1 MSEII
6 YDMHVHILTPETCPL
21 EFWAGKFKLT
31 PELIELIQAI
41 YEKFPK
47 SALKMVEKILEDIR
61 NDDSN
66 FNAVAE
72 RFFCDTE
79 DALAKL
85 YKDIDGL
92 CEPVKPLILNVYE
105 SEMQGQLDLLE
116 AFSSVP
122 GAVPQCYDRNAHVSA
137 GGWAG
142 IKVYPKISGKPTD
155 ELLKWAN
162 DNKKPLFIHT
172 SKGGIWNKD
181 LFATEEEAN
190 AACHPVSWCPY
201 LEQYPELKIVF
212 CHGGG
217 NADFVEFG
225 LWYGEYRFDSE
236 AGEDL
241 PREEPENNWTGA
253 CLDVMDLY
261 PDRVW
266 IDTAYHQ
273 SVCTKPE
280 GYKKA
285 FQAIA
290 QVWPDNIVFGSDWP
304 LVLMDVPSYKAY
316 VEAFKTAAGPY
327 WTQISYTNPRR
338 VLGLEHIMNNI
349 ERLEG

>member
-1 MSEII
+1 MTDQFTI

-31 PELIELIQAI
+31 PEFVELIQAI
-41 YEKFPK
+41 YKQFPK
-47 SALKMVEKILEDIR
+47 SALKMIEKILEDIKG
-61 NDDSN
+61 DDSN

-72 RFFCDTE
+72 RFFCSPE
-79 DALAKL
+79 DALKKYLSDAGKTTF
-85 YKDIDGL
+85 IQRIIN
-92 CEPVKPLILNVYE
+92 PLFLNVYE
-105 SEMQGQLDLLE
+105 SEDQQYGVFN
-116 AFSSVP
+116 AFSAVP
-122 GAVPQCYDRNAHVSA
+122 GELPKYVSDYV
-137 GGWAG
+137 G

-201 LEQYPELKIVF
+201 LEQYPQLKIVF
-212 CHGGG
+212 CHAGG
-217 NADFVEFG
+217 NSDFVEFG
-225 LWYGEYRFDSE
+225 LWYGEYR
-236 AGEDL
+236 L

-316 VEAFKTAAGPY
+316 VDAFKLAAGPY

-338 VLGLEHIMNNI
+338 VLGLE
-349 ERLEG
+349 G